1 MYIEYFQSKPT
12 TNFRLSIYL
21 ISHHIGT
28 LFHSEIISFAMFGAN
43 SYTVG
48 GQTIPE
54 NDFVGGG
61 ENEHRGKMAG
71 HVFNVFPEDD
81 PEVKR
86 RKLGKINLLDF
97 KIGTKY
103 FKFCV

>member
-1 MYIEYFQSKPT
+1 
-12 TNFRLSIYL
+12 
-21 ISHHIGT
+21 
-28 LFHSEIISFAMFGAN
+28 MFGAN

-71 HVFNVFPEDD
+71 HVFNVFPED
-81 PEVKR
+81 E
-86 RKLGKINLLDF
+86 I
-97 KIGTKY
+97 
-103 FKFCV
+103 